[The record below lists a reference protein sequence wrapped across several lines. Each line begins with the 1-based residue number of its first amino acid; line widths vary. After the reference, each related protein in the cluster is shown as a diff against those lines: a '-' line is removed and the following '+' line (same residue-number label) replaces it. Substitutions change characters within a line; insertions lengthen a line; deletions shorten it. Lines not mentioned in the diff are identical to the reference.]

1 MKEGRQKA
9 KFQGPGGAI
18 AEDLGVIR
26 HFLSLIFTDLSV
38 SFVIARYEFMSSFF
52 ALPRQGRIQ
61 VMFMAP

>member
-18 AEDLGVIR
+18 AEDLGLIR
-26 HFLSLIFTDLSV
+26 HFLLILTHLSV